1 MKFKSILLSS
11 LLALGCTAAS
21 AQEAKTVNVF
31 NPHGYLQVQ
40 IGGQE
45 TLGEIGFGDLLSP
58 NVQIGYGYNFNKVVG
73 ARISVNAWQ
82 SKAGQEFL
90 GQTYKWKWNY
100 AAPMVD
106 ATFNLSNLF
115 CGFNPNRVVNVSVF
129 AGIGA
134 NIAWGNK
141 EAATAQSNMNAAYNN
156 LLNQEYNKYVNE
168 NVYDNPLFPKDLLEA
183 LKKDPKFN
191 ANLPYGPNLVADA
204 YKNAKSDPALSYL
217 WDDTKVR
224 LTGRVGANVDFRV
237 SERVSLGLEVS
248 ANTLND
254 RYNSKKAGNSDWYFN
269 ALVGAK
275 FTLGKSYTTK
285 TVPAPKPVEK
295 IIERIIE
302 KPVVAPAPKTE
313 AKQEAVEENFRRDIF
328 FPIGNS
334 NIAKSQTTKIAE
346 IVDFMKENP
355 DAKITLTGYADKGT
369 GSESFNDKIAARR
382 AQTVYNTLAAKGVA
396 KNRMIKKSEGS
407 RVQPF
412 EENDMNR
419 VTICIAK

>member
-58 NVQIGYGYNFNKVVG
+58 NVQVGYGYNFNKVVG
-73 ARISVNAWQ
+73 ARVSLNAWQ

-100 AAPMVD
+100 VAPMVD

-115 CGFNPNRVVNVSVF
+115 CGFNPNRLVNVGVF

-134 NIAWGNK
+134 NIAWGND
-141 EAATAQSNMNAAYNN
+141 EATTAQSNMKTAYTN
-156 LLNQEYNKYVNE
+156 LINSAYGNVNIPEINKV
-168 NVYDNPLFPKDLLEA
+168 
-183 LKKDPKFN
+183 
-191 ANLPYGPNLVADA
+191 
-204 YKNAKSDPALSYL
+204 AKSDPALSYL
-217 WDDTKVR
+217 WDGSKVR

-285 TVPAPKPVEK
+285 TIPAPKPVEK

-302 KPVVAPAPKTE
+302 KPAPAPAPKTE
-313 AKQEAVEENFRRDIF
+313 TKQEAVDENFRRDIF

-346 IVDFMKENP
+346 IVTFMKENP

-369 GSESFNDKIAARR
+369 GSAAFNDKIAARR

-396 KNRMIKKSEGS
+396 KSRMIKKSMGS

>member
-58 NVQIGYGYNFNKVVG
+58 NVQVGYGYNFNKVVG
-73 ARISVNAWQ
+73 ARVSLNAWQ

-100 AAPMVD
+100 VAPMVD

-115 CGFNPNRVVNVSVF
+115 CGFNPNRLVNVGVF

-134 NIAWGNK
+134 NIAWGND
-141 EAATAQSNMNAAYNN
+141 EATTAQSNMKTAYTN
-156 LLNQEYNKYVNE
+156 LINSAYGTTTIPEANK
-168 NVYDNPLFPKDLLEA
+168 
-183 LKKDPKFN
+183 
-191 ANLPYGPNLVADA
+191 G
-204 YKNAKSDPALSYL
+204 AKSEPALSYL
-217 WDDTKVR
+217 WDGSKVR

-302 KPVVAPAPKTE
+302 KPAPAPAPKTE
-313 AKQEAVEENFRRDIF
+313 TKQEAVDENFRRDIF

-346 IVDFMKENP
+346 IVTFMKENP

-369 GSESFNDKIAARR
+369 GSAAFNDKIAARR

-396 KNRMIKKSEGS
+396 KSRMIKKSMGS

>member
-58 NVQIGYGYNFNKVVG
+58 NVQVGYGYNFNKVVG
-73 ARISVNAWQ
+73 ARVSLNAWQ

-100 AAPMVD
+100 VAPMVD

-115 CGFNPNRVVNVSVF
+115 CGFNPNRLVNVGVF

-134 NIAWGNK
+134 NIAWGND
-141 EAATAQSNMNAAYNN
+141 EAATAQSNMNAAYTN
-156 LLNQEYNKYVNE
+156 LINSAYGTTTPEANKV
-168 NVYDNPLFPKDLLEA
+168 
-183 LKKDPKFN
+183 
-191 ANLPYGPNLVADA
+191 
-204 YKNAKSDPALSYL
+204 AKSDPALSYL
-217 WDDTKVR
+217 WDGSKVR

-254 RYNSKKAGNSDWYFN
+254 RYNSKKAGNADWYFN

-285 TVPAPKPVEK
+285 TIPAPKPVEK

-302 KPVVAPAPKTE
+302 KPAPAPAPKTE
-313 AKQEAVEENFRRDIF
+313 TKQEAVDENFRRDIF

-346 IVDFMKENP
+346 IVTFMKENP

-369 GSESFNDKIAARR
+369 GSAAFNDKIAARR

-396 KNRMIKKSEGS
+396 KSRMIKKSMGS

>member
-58 NVQIGYGYNFNKVVG
+58 NVQVGYGYNFNKVVG
-73 ARISVNAWQ
+73 ARVSLNAWQ

-100 AAPMVD
+100 VAPMVD

-115 CGFNPNRVVNVSVF
+115 CSFNPNRLVNVGVF

-134 NIAWGNK
+134 NIAWGND
-141 EAATAQSNMNAAYNN
+141 EAATAQSNMNAAYTN
-156 LLNQEYNKYVNE
+156 LINSAYGTTTIPEANKV
-168 NVYDNPLFPKDLLEA
+168 
-183 LKKDPKFN
+183 
-191 ANLPYGPNLVADA
+191 
-204 YKNAKSDPALSYL
+204 AKSDPALSYR
-217 WDDTKVR
+217 WDGSKVR

-275 FTLGKSYTTK
+275 FTLGKTYTTK
-285 TVPAPKPVEK
+285 TIPAPKPVEK

-302 KPVVAPAPKTE
+302 KPAPAPAPKTE
-313 AKQEAVEENFRRDIF
+313 TKQEAVDENFRRDIF

-346 IVDFMKENP
+346 IVTFMKENP

-369 GSESFNDKIAARR
+369 GSAAFNDKIAARR

-396 KNRMIKKSEGS
+396 KSRMIKKSMGS

>member
-58 NVQIGYGYNFNKVVG
+58 NVQVGYGYNFNKVVG
-73 ARISVNAWQ
+73 ARVSLNAWQ

-100 AAPMVD
+100 VAPMVD

-115 CGFNPNRVVNVSVF
+115 CGFNPNRLVNVGVF

-134 NIAWGNK
+134 NIAWGND
-141 EAATAQSNMNAAYNN
+141 EAATAQSNMKTAYTN
-156 LLNQEYNKYVNE
+156 LINSAYGTGTIPEANKV
-168 NVYDNPLFPKDLLEA
+168 
-183 LKKDPKFN
+183 
-191 ANLPYGPNLVADA
+191 
-204 YKNAKSDPALSYL
+204 AKSDPALSYL
-217 WDDTKVR
+217 WDGSKVR

-275 FTLGKSYTTK
+275 FTLGKTYTTK

-302 KPVVAPAPKTE
+302 KPAPAPAPKTE
-313 AKQEAVEENFRRDIF
+313 TKQEAVEENFRRDIF

-346 IVDFMKENP
+346 IVTFMKENP

-369 GSESFNDKIAARR
+369 GSAAFNDKIAARR

-396 KNRMIKKSEGS
+396 KSRMIKKSMGS

>member
-58 NVQIGYGYNFNKVVG
+58 NVQVGYGYNFNKVVG
-73 ARISVNAWQ
+73 ARVSLNAWQ

-100 AAPMVD
+100 VAPMVD

-115 CGFNPNRVVNVSVF
+115 CGFNPNRLVNVGVF

-134 NIAWGNK
+134 NIAWGND
-141 EAATAQSNMNAAYNN
+141 EAATAQSNMKTAYTN
-156 LLNQEYNKYVNE
+156 LINSAYGTGTIPEANKV
-168 NVYDNPLFPKDLLEA
+168 
-183 LKKDPKFN
+183 
-191 ANLPYGPNLVADA
+191 
-204 YKNAKSDPALSYL
+204 AKSDPALSYL
-217 WDDTKVR
+217 WDGSKVR

-275 FTLGKSYTTK
+275 FTLGKTYTTK

-302 KPVVAPAPKTE
+302 KPAPAPAPKTE
-313 AKQEAVEENFRRDIF
+313 TKQEAVDENFRRDIF

-346 IVDFMKENP
+346 IVTFMKENP

-369 GSESFNDKIAARR
+369 GSAAFNDKIAARR

-396 KNRMIKKSEGS
+396 KSRMIKKSMGS

>member
-45 TLGEIGFGDLLSP
+45 TLGEIGFSDLLSP

-82 SKAGQEFL
+82 SKAGQNFL

-100 AAPMVD
+100 VAPMVD

-115 CGFNPNRVVNVSVF
+115 CGFNPNRVVNFGVF
-129 AGIGA
+129 GGIGV
-134 NIAWGNK
+134 NIAWNND
-141 EAATAQSNMNAAYNN
+141 EATTAQDNMNKAYNSM
-156 LLNQEYNKYVNE
+156 LNSAYGDKVNDANKIAKAE
-168 NVYDNPLFPKDLLEA
+168 SDLA
-183 LKKDPKFN
+183 
-191 ANLPYGPNLVADA
+191 
-204 YKNAKSDPALSYL
+204 YL
-217 WDDTKVR
+217 WTDSKVR
-224 LTGRVGANVDFRV
+224 LAARLGANVDFRV
-237 SERVSLGLEVS
+237 SDRVSLGLEVS
-248 ANTLND
+248 ANTLSD
-254 RYNSKKAGNSDWYFN
+254 HYNSKKAGNPDWYFN

-275 FTLGKSYTTK
+275 IALGKTYTTK
-285 TVPAPKPVEK
+285 VVPAPKPVEK

-302 KPVVAPAPKTE
+302 KPVVAPVKEEVKEVA
-313 AKQEAVEENFRRDIF
+313 EENFRRDIF
-328 FPIGNS
+328 FTIGNS
-334 NIAKSQTTKIAE
+334 TIAKSQRNKISE
-346 IVDFMKENP
+346 IVTYMQENP

-369 GSESFNDKIAARR
+369 GSAAINDKIAARR

-396 KNRMIKKSEGS
+396 KNRMIKKSMGS

-412 EENDMNR
+412 EKNAMNR